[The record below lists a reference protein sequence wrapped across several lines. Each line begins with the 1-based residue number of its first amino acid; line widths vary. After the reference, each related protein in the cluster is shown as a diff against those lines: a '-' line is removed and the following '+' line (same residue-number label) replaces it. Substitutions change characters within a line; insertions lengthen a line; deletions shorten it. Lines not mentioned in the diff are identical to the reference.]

1 MSSLNIDS
9 LLNTP
14 GHLASPDKLVKLPAL
29 VTAFYANHP
38 DPEDPAQRVSFGT
51 SGHRGS
57 SLNTSF
63 NYAHILAITQAI
75 VEYRAT
81 QKTTGPLFLAQDTH
95 ALSEPAFVTA
105 LEVLAANGINT
116 IIDTGYNTVSNI
128 SGYTPTPA
136 LSHAILTYNEE
147 NAGKP
152 QADGIVITPSHNPPE
167 DGGFKYNPPNG
178 GPADTTATKWIQD
191 RANEFIAA
199 KLQGVKRLSFSKALN
214 APTTHRHDYIA
225 AYVADLANVINFD
238 ALAGSSLKLA
248 VDPLGGAGVAF
259 WPRII
264 DAYKLNVDLLNPY
277 VDPTFRFMTLDWDG
291 KIRMD
296 CSSPNAMA
304 GMIANKDKYDV
315 AWACDTDH
323 DRHGI
328 VCKSAGLLNPNHYL
342 AVCIQYLFT
351 HRAGWAD
358 TVGIG
363 KTLVSSSIIDRVAKG
378 LGRPMLEVPVGFKWF
393 VDGLIDGS
401 LGFVG
406 EESAGA
412 TFLRRNGK
420 VWTTDKDGLIPG
432 LLAAEM
438 TATTGKDPGQLY
450 SELTEKYG
458 SPVYQR
464 IDAAATKEEKAK
476 LAKLSPTQVTAKE
489 LAGEP
494 ITAILTE
501 APGNH
506 ASIGGLKV
514 TTENGWFA
522 ARPSGTED
530 VYKIYAESFIGE
542 EHLKQIQ
549 TEAKA
554 LVAKAIAWNA

>member
-1 MSSLNIDS
+1 MSTAATTDH
-9 LLNTP
+9 LNTP
-14 GHLASPDKLVKLPAL
+14 GHLSSPDRLTDIPNL

-38 DPEDPAQRVSFGT
+38 DPAIATQRVSFGT

-57 SLNTSF
+57 SLHTSF

-81 QKTTGPLFLAQDTH
+81 QRTSGPLFLAKDTH
-95 ALSEPAFVTA
+95 ALSEAAFVSA
-105 LEVLAANGINT
+105 LEVLAANGVT
-116 IIDTGYNTVSNI
+116 VMIDQDL
-128 SGYTPTPA
+128 GYTPTPA
-136 LSHAILTYNEE
+136 LSHAILEYNSSGAKE
-147 NAGKP
+147 P
-152 QADGIVITPSHNPPE
+152 ADGIVITPSHNPPE

-191 RANEFIAA
+191 RANELIAN
-199 KLQGVKRLSFSKALN
+199 KLQGVKRLAYAKALH
-214 APTTHRHDYIA
+214 AETTKRHDFIS
-225 AYVADLANVINFD
+225 AYVNDLANVIDFA
-238 ALAGSSLKLA
+238 ALDGSTLKLA
-248 VDPLGGAGVAF
+248 VDPLGGAGVAY
-259 WPRII
+259 WPRI
-264 DAYKLNVDLLNPY
+264 AELLHNHRAGLQVLNPY
-277 VDPTFRFMTLDWDG
+277 VDPTFRFMTLDWDSR
-291 KIRMD
+291 IRMD
-296 CSSPNAMA
+296 CSSPFAMA
-304 GMIANKDKYDV
+304 SMIANKNLYDV

-328 VCKSAGLLNPNHYL
+328 VTASTGLLNPNHYL

-351 HRAGWAD
+351 NRPGWSS

-378 LGRPMLEVPVGFKWF
+378 LNRSMLEVPVGFKWF

-412 TFLRRNGK
+412 TFLRRDGQ
-420 VWTTDKDGLIPG
+420 VWTTDKDGLICG

-438 TATTGKDPGQLY
+438 TARTGKDPGQLY
-450 SELTEKYG
+450 NDLTAKYG

-464 IDAAATKEEKAK
+464 IDAAATPEEKSK
-476 LAKLSPTQVTAKE
+476 LAKLSASQVTAKD

-501 APGNH
+501 APGNK
-506 ASIGGLKV
+506 APIGGLKV
-514 TTENGWFA
+514 STENGWFA

-530 VYKIYAESFIGE
+530 VYKIYAESFKGLD
-542 EHLKQIQ
+542 HLHQIQ
-549 TEAKA
+549 DEAKA
-554 LVAKAIAWNA
+554 LVAKAIA

>member
-1 MSSLNIDS
+1 MTTVAPKQTPDPLV
-9 LLNTP
+9 NTP
-14 GHLASPDKLVKLPAL
+14 GHLSSPDKIVNLPRL

-38 DPEDPAQRVSFGT
+38 DPEVPTQRVSFGT

-75 VEYRAT
+75 VEYRAE
-81 QKTTGPLFLAQDTH
+81 QDTTGPLFLGKDTH
-95 ALSEPAFVTA
+95 ALSEPAFTTA
-105 LEVLAANGINT
+105 LEVLAANGVEVF
-116 IIDTGYNTVSNI
+116 IDQDLA
-128 SGYTPTPA
+128 YTPTPTI
-136 LSHAILTYNEE
+136 SHAILTYNAT

-152 QADGIVITPSHNPPE
+152 LADGIVITPSHNPPE
-167 DGGFKYNPPNG
+167 DGGFKYNPTNG

-191 RANEFIAA
+191 RANELIAA
-199 KLQGVKRLSFSKALN
+199 KLQGVRRLSYAKALN
-214 APTTHRHDYIA
+214 APTTHRHDFIT
-225 AYVADLANVINFD
+225 AYVNDLANVIDFSV
-238 ALAGSSLKLA
+238 LAGTTLKLA
-248 VDPLGGAGVAF
+248 VDPLGGAGVHY
-259 WPRII
+259 WPRI
-264 DAYKLNVDLLNPY
+264 AEQYKLPLTILNPY
-277 VDPTFRFMTLDWDG
+277 VDPTFRFMTLDWDSR
-291 KIRMD
+291 IRMD
-296 CSSPNAMA
+296 CSSPFAMA
-304 GMIANKDKYDV
+304 SMIANKDEYDV

-351 HRAGWAD
+351 HRPEWSAQ
-358 TVGIG
+358 TGIG
-363 KTLVSSSIIDRVAKG
+363 KTVVSSSIIDRVAKG

-393 VDGLIDGS
+393 VAGLMDGS

-432 LLAAEM
+432 LLSAEM
-438 TATTGKDPGQLY
+438 TQRTGKDPGQLY
-450 SELTEKYG
+450 DDLTAKYG
-458 SPVYQR
+458 NPIYQR
-464 IDAAATKEEKAK
+464 IDAVATKEEKAK
-476 LAKLSPTQVTAKE
+476 LAKLSAAQVTAKTF
-489 LAGEP
+489 AGEP
-494 ITAILTE
+494 IISILIE

-506 ASIGGLKV
+506 APIGGLKV
-514 TTENGWFA
+514 TTESGWFA

-530 VYKIYAESFIGE
+530 VYKIYAESFNGE
-542 EHLKQIQ
+542 AHLKQIQ

-554 LVAKAIAWNA
+554 LVASAIA

>member
-1 MSSLNIDS
+1 MLSSMSSNASTDPLV
-9 LLNTP
+9 NTP
-14 GHLASPDKLVKLPAL
+14 GHLSSPDRLVNLPRL

-38 DPEDPAQRVSFGT
+38 DPSVPAQRVSFGT

-57 SLNTSF
+57 SLNSSF

-81 QKTTGPLFLAQDTH
+81 QNTTGPLFLAQDTH
-95 ALSEPAFVTA
+95 ALSEPAFSTA
-105 LEVLAANGINT
+105 LEVLAANGVT
-116 IIDTGYNTVSNI
+116 VFIDQDL
-128 SGYTPTPA
+128 GYTPTPV
-136 LSHAILTYNEE
+136 LSHAILEYNSS
-147 NAGKP
+147 GSKTP
-152 QADGIVITPSHNPPE
+152 ADGIVITPSHNPPD

-191 RANEFIAA
+191 RANEFITN
-199 KLQGVKRLSFSKALN
+199 KLQGIKRLTFAKALAAN
-214 APTTHRHDYIA
+214 TTHRHDYIT
-225 AYVADLANVINFD
+225 AYVNDLGNVINFD
-238 ALAGSSLKLA
+238 PLAGTALKLA
-248 VDPLGGAGVAF
+248 VDPLGGAGVAY
-259 WPRII
+259 WPRI
-264 DAYKLNVDLLNPY
+264 AEHYKLPLQILNPY

-291 KIRMD
+291 RIRMD
-296 CSSPNAMA
+296 CSSPFAMA
-304 GMIANKDKYDV
+304 SMIANKNLYDV

-328 VCKSAGLLNPNHYL
+328 VTRTSGLLNPNHYL

-351 HRAGWAD
+351 HRPEWSD
-358 TVGIG
+358 KVGIG

-378 LGRPMLEVPVGFKWF
+378 LNRPMLEVPVGFKWF
-393 VDGLIDGS
+393 VDGLIDGT

-412 TFLRRNGK
+412 TFLRRNGS
-420 VWTTDKDGLIPG
+420 VWTTDKDGLILG

-438 TATTGKDPGQLY
+438 TATTGKDPGILY
-450 SELTEKYG
+450 NELTAKYG
-458 SPVYQR
+458 APVYQR
-464 IDAAATKEEKAK
+464 IDAAATKDEKAK
-476 LAKLSPTQVTAKE
+476 LGKLSPSQVTAKE

-494 ITAILTE
+494 ITSILTE

-506 ASIGGLKV
+506 ATIGGLKV

-530 VYKIYAESFIGE
+530 VYKIYAESFNGQA
-542 EHLKQIQ
+542 HLTQIQ

-554 LVAKAIAWNA
+554 LVAKAIA